1 LATGFFAVD
10 YDMLRPVPV
19 EPLQWSRPMLVDLC
33 DTIAP
38 DYDSL
43 HGRWLR
49 YAGGE
54 AQAAFEG
61 ATTGLLRPG
70 MRVVD
75 VGCGTGEFARRL
87 MASCDFYAD
96 FTLVDP
102 STAMLAR
109 STDLPV
115 RRARRTIF
123 RFLTMHSIW

>member
-1 LATGFFAVD
+1 MNEAVGDRLFAVD

-75 VGCGTGEFARRL
+75 VG
-87 MASCDFYAD
+87 
-96 FTLVDP
+96 
-102 STAMLAR
+102 
-109 STDLPV
+109 
-115 RRARRTIF
+115 
-123 RFLTMHSIW
+123 